1 MCVYVFNKTTR
12 LKEKKWNIIFYFAY
26 PNIEAPMSVMGKL
39 LLRGQLPSCINKY
52 FLELIHTCLCIVY
65 GCFNATTEDLS
76 G

>member
-1 MCVYVFNKTTR
+1 
-12 LKEKKWNIIFYFAY
+12 
-26 PNIEAPMSVMGKL
+26 MSVMGKL

-65 GCFNATTEDLS
+65 GCFNATIADLS